1 MASTRT
7 VLNHLALG
15 LLLVSS
21 PALMAKP
28 ASSKSTKSSRS
39 PKGQTVDVPAAG
51 SFGELLDIKTRK
63 SKAIGAMT
71 ENRTDYQMTLMS
83 DGRVLV
89 TGGSLRTASS
99 EWFDPNTRKFTPGP
113 GMVQIRQGHRALM
126 LRNGS
131 VLVLG
136 GTEAPMPP
144 EILEAGAGKFK
155 VLPGEA
161 RFSISADAT
170 EMTDGRV
177 LMVDGVS
184 GKAYTWDAKKG
195 VRFAGNLNHPRIF
208 FRLTSLTDGKA
219 LLTGGWSA
227 GRTSNAKALP
237 IEGFNPKWSNWSS
250 WKTESRV
257 RARHGAEQLAD
268 GRVCLWGGYGQD
280 ATSTAETMEILDPVK
295 ETTTVVKIAS
305 LGRFPGWTRLPQGK
319 GVMLSEGGRTPL
331 KLDLQ
336 DLGKDS
342 QDKSMG
348 CLANGYFA
356 PQIIPLKDGNLL
368 IAGTPTWGAS
378 LERWDQKLRQCLP
391 LGALRVGTERLAQL
405 KDGRV
410 LALGPVVDVLDPSTG
425 NLTPLGWKEDLAAL
439 LKNIP
444 QTPNTAAIA
453 DVSADSAI
461 LRKSYLPLALGKGQ
475 SLIVGGVNPNDSKPV
490 RTIQIWD
497 AKRHRLQSVGE
508 LKTARTFPSSTTPA
522 MEAQGGLV
530 LRDGSALIYSCSE
543 E

>member
-1 MASTRT
+1 
-7 VLNHLALG
+7 VFNHLTLG
-15 LLLVSS
+15 LLLTSS
-21 PALMAKP
+21 LLLVAKP
-28 ASSKSTKSSRS
+28 ASPKSGRS
-39 PKGQTVDVPAAG
+39 PKGQTVDVPTAG

-71 ENRTDYQMTLMS
+71 ENRTDYQMTPMS

-99 EWFDPNTRKFTPGP
+99 EWFDPGTRKFTPGP

-136 GTEAPMPP
+136 GTETAMPP

-161 RFSISADAT
+161 KFSISADAV
-170 EMTDGRV
+170 EMADGRV
-177 LMVDGVS
+177 LMVDGAS
-184 GKAYTWDAKKG
+184 GKGYAWDPKKG

-208 FRLTSLTDGKA
+208 FRLTSLADGKA
-219 LLTGGWSA
+219 LLTGGWSV
-227 GRTSNAKALP
+227 GQTSSPKALP
-237 IEGFNPKWSNWSS
+237 VECFNPKWSNWST
-250 WKTESRV
+250 WKAEPRV
-257 RARHGAEQLAD
+257 RARHCAERLSD
-268 GRVCLWGGYGQD
+268 GKVYLWGGYGKD
-280 ATSTAETMEILDPVK
+280 AASTAETMEILDPAK
-295 ETTTVVKIAS
+295 ETATVVKTLS
-305 LGRFPGWTRLPQGK
+305 LGRFPGWTLLPQGQ
-319 GVMLSEGGRTPL
+319 GVLLGEGGRNPM
-331 KLDLQ
+331 KLDVQ
-336 DLGKDS
+336 DLGKDAR
-342 QDKSMG
+342 DTSMG

-356 PQIIPLKDGNLL
+356 PQIVPLKDGNLL

-378 LERWDQKLRQCLP
+378 LERWDPKLRQCLP
-391 LGALRVGTERLAQL
+391 LGALRAGTERLAQL

-425 NLTPLGWKEDLAAL
+425 NLTPLGWKEDLVAL

-444 QTPNTAAIA
+444 PAPSVAAS
-453 DVSADSAI
+453 DKSADPMI
-461 LRKSYLPLALGKGQ
+461 PRKNYLSLALGKGQ
-475 SLIVGGVNPNDSKPV
+475 SMIVGGTNPNDAKPV
-490 RTIQIWD
+490 RTIETWD

-508 LKTARTFPSSTTPA
+508 LKTARTFPSSA
-522 MEAQGGLV
+522 AEAQGGLV
-530 LRDGSALIYSCSE
+530 LRDGSALIYSCGE